1 MAGKLQSCRFVVLI
15 LFLGFV
21 MVFSTIQ
28 ARTLHAS
35 NYNHAMMKPMSP
47 SQAKQGHYFVEV
59 LDLWGIKQKQP
70 PRTLSGGGGPSE
82 GEGH

>member
-1 MAGKLQSCRFVVLI
+1 MAGKLQSCRFVFLV

-28 ARTLHAS
+28 ARTLNAP
-35 NYNHAMMKPMSP
+35 NYHLAMMKPMSP
-47 SQAKQGHYFVEV
+47 SQGKQGHYFVEV
-59 LDLWGIKQKQP
+59 LPLWGIKQKQNPSP
-70 PRTLSGGGGPSE
+70 PSSGGPSKG

>member
-1 MAGKLQSCRFVVLI
+1 MAGKLQSCRFVFLV

-21 MVFSTIQ
+21 MVFSTTQ
-28 ARTLHAS
+28 ARTLNAP
-35 NYNHAMMKPMSP
+35 NYNPAMMKPMSP

-59 LDLWGIKQKQP
+59 LPLWGIKHKQP
-70 PRTLSGGGGPSE
+70 PRFLSGGGGPSE

>member
-1 MAGKLQSCRFVVLI
+1 MAGKLQSCRCVVLV

-28 ARTLHAS
+28 ARTLHAP
-35 NYNHAMMKPMSP
+35 NYNHAMTKPMSP
-47 SQAKQGHYFVEV
+47 SQAKQGHYFVED
-59 LDLWGIKQKQP
+59 LHLWGIKQNQTPRP
-70 PRTLSGGGGPSE
+70 PSSSGPGKG